1 MPGYEAD
8 SWTGVLLPRGT
19 PPEIVAQL
27 QAEVVRITQ
36 LPDTRERL
44 IAAGFEPVGSS
55 SEVFA
60 ALIKNDLARLGKVIR
75 DANIRAD

>member
-1 MPGYEAD
+1 
-8 SWTGVLLPRGT
+8 LRRCT
-19 PPEIVAQL
+19 PPEVSAAG
-27 QAEVVRITQ
+27 QAEVLRITK

-44 IAAGFEPVGSS
+44 TAAGFEPVGSS

-75 DANIRAD
+75 DANIRAE